1 MREHSAL
8 QVMEVACVVWIVD
21 GHVQEEN
28 GIKIAQRDGAATKQ
42 RMVTNVMRMVKYTH
56 AGVVPPSVFV
66 KAKVNGFGLD
76 QVMIVA
82 LEEVVQRVR
91 ARETPVMSDHRTL
104 KLMQIIR

>member
-1 MREHSAL
+1 M
-8 QVMEVACVVWIVD
+8 VWIVD
-21 GHVQEEN
+21 GQVQEEN
-28 GIKIAQRDGAATKQ
+28 GIKIAQSDGAATKQ